1 LTAKEIHCLG
11 EETPAFLARI
21 EQRHLDV
28 RKSDRQRNSRQ
39 AGPGPEIE
47 EGADSGKI
55 KTRRKF
61 ERIEKMVFNES
72 VHIAGGNKIH
82 AGIPLG
88 KDEEIP
94 FKERDAGKI
103 ERKAVAFGA

>member
-1 LTAKEIHCLG
+1 MWEFFDTGTDRGQVLTVKAIDCPG

-21 EQRHLDV
+21 EQRDLDV
-28 RKSDRQRNSRQ
+28 RESDRERNSRQ
-39 AGPGPEIE
+39 AGAGTEIE

-55 KTRRKF
+55 KTRRNF

-72 VHIAGGNKIH
+72 VHVAGGNKIH

-88 KDEEIP
+88 KDVEIP
-94 FKERDAGKI
+94 FQER
-103 ERKAVAFGA
+103 